1 MADKKAGAVA
11 GYRFEASAANI
22 TIYVLLH
29 LTTPSGSK
37 CRDFPHC
44 FPVQQPITR
53 KQPQKW
59 RCHAK
64 PFPANG
70 SVSRC
75 RLFFVPS
82 ALKIYRALGTAG
94 YCKSL
99 HCTSLRHKAVTQIV
113 QELLKN
119 YGYEDFSLE
128 KSLLHLKKRLHG
140 YKCFPH
146 EIGIFLGYPLEDVKG
161 FIDNKGKNCQ
171 SCGFWKVY
179 CNAGEKEAL
188 FDKYR
193 KCTRIYR
200 QVFEAGRKLPQMTVV
215 M

>member
-1 MADKKAGAVA
+1 MGIEQSVIQHCAPTLAGMKAAGLFNFFYEGKEEIKKELDWLNGMLNPRGVWVQALLWKESTVLVYV
-11 GYRFEASAANI
+11 YRKKQIEAS
-22 TIYVLLH
+22 L
-29 LTTPSGSK
+29 SR
-37 CRDFPHC
+37 RD
-44 FPVQQPITR
+44 
-53 KQPQKW
+53 
-59 RCHAK
+59 
-64 PFPANG
+64 
-70 SVSRC
+70 
-75 RLFFVPS
+75 
-82 ALKIYRALGTAG
+82 
-94 YCKSL
+94 
-99 HCTSLRHKAVTQIV
+99 V

-146 EIGIFLGYPLEDVKG
+146 EIGIFLGYPLENVKG

>member
-1 MADKKAGAVA
+1 MGIEQSVIQHCAPTLAGMKAAGLFNFFYEGKEEIKKELDWLNGMLNPRGVWVQALLWK
-11 GYRFEASAANI
+11 ES
-22 TIYVLLH
+22 TVL
-29 LTTPSGSK
+29 
-37 CRDFPHC
+37 
-44 FPVQQPITR
+44 
-53 KQPQKW
+53 
-59 RCHAK
+59 
-64 PFPANG
+64 
-70 SVSRC
+70 
-75 RLFFVPS
+75 
-82 ALKIYRALGTAG
+82 
-94 YCKSL
+94 
-99 HCTSLRHKAVTQIV
+99 

-188 FDKYR
+188 FNKYR